1 MIRAPRTSARPWK
14 SGASAPRK
22 TPGINQG
29 QPLQSPLTRQKPR
42 EVVQSYSRRG
52 GWPTQAVLWLEWG
65 RSIVGRILLWFAEQE
80 GEHAPA

>member
-1 MIRAPRTSARPWK
+1 
-14 SGASAPRK
+14 
-22 TPGINQG
+22 
-29 QPLQSPLTRQKPR
+29 
-42 EVVQSYSRRG
+42 VQSYSRRG